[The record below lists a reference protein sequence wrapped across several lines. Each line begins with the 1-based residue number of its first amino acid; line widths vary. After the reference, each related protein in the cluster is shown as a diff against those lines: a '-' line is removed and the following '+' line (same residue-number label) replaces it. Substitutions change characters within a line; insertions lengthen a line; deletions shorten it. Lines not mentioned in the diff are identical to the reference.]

1 MTSNARSDKENYL
14 LKFQGGFEYHKPIR
28 NIEIKIMYKYN
39 PLIQFIAQL
48 IMSYGASVGW
58 ALAAPRVSYF
68 KAA

>member
-1 MTSNARSDKENYL
+1 
-14 LKFQGGFEYHKPIR
+14 
-28 NIEIKIMYKYN
+28 MYKYN

-68 KAA
+68 KAAWKPCGHKCLPYIPKNKRSLRV

>member
-1 MTSNARSDKENYL
+1 
-14 LKFQGGFEYHKPIR
+14 
-28 NIEIKIMYKYN
+28 MYKYN

-48 IMSYGASVGW
+48 IMSYGASVGC